1 MKLTNFMPENTEN
14 YRADFDENQDK
25 HSDDISFLEPQ
36 IIEKKEEK
44 KPVGIFLLLAVF
56 ALIAVVASA
65 MQWANSIKL
74 PFLINDTDKIAVTG
88 EVSDDVQDLVQLQVQ
103 DTDFDG
109 LSDYDELYL
118 YNTSPYLE
126 DTDSDGFNDSEEI
139 TNGYDPNC
147 PRGAVCSSPVA
158 SEETLSEDLTNLTNE
173 ELRALLIQQG
183 ASPEQVASLDDR
195 TLRETFEQTLG
206 SIDQGDQFS
215 NLISGYSMDLSP
227 DEIKQ
232 VLIDQGINPE
242 EVNQLTDEELTLIW
256 QEALGETQTLLNQ

>member
-1 MKLTNFMPENTEN
+1 MPENTEN

-147 PRGAVCSSPVA
+147 PR
-158 SEETLSEDLTNLTNE
+158 
-173 ELRALLIQQG
+173 
-183 ASPEQVASLDDR
+183 
-195 TLRETFEQTLG
+195 
-206 SIDQGDQFS
+206 
-215 NLISGYSMDLSP
+215 
-227 DEIKQ
+227 
-232 VLIDQGINPE
+232 
-242 EVNQLTDEELTLIW
+242 
-256 QEALGETQTLLNQ
+256 